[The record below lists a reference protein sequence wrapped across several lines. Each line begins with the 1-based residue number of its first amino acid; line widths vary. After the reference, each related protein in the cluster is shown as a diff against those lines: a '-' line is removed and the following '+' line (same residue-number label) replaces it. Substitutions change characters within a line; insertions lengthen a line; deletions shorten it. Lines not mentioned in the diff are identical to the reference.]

1 MAHTNTLLRCVCVC
15 TTDLIFTSVFQHV
28 QASQDLQEV
37 KIRDFLQFL
46 NCTLSTTALYNFSL
60 ELCVLKFQPPVL
72 F

>member
-1 MAHTNTLLRCVCVC
+1 M
-15 TTDLIFTSVFQHV
+15 

-46 NCTLSTTALYNFSL
+46 NHTLSTTALHNFSL
-60 ELCVLKFQPPVL
+60 ELCVLKFQQPVL

>member
-1 MAHTNTLLRCVCVC
+1 M
-15 TTDLIFTSVFQHV
+15 

-46 NCTLSTTALYNFSL
+46 NHTLSTTELRNFSL
-60 ELCVLKFQPPVL
+60 EFCVLKFQLPIL

>member
-1 MAHTNTLLRCVCVC
+1 M
-15 TTDLIFTSVFQHV
+15 

-46 NCTLSTTALYNFSL
+46 NHTLSTTAWYNFSL
-60 ELCVLKFQPPVL
+60 ELCVLKFQPSVL